1 MSSDNHRAYV
11 AIPMDMFH
19 ASTTRMES
27 DEGDEGPF
35 RCRSYCLRRNYL
47 LPKCLGVAAV
57 CILLLVTFW
66 MARNHH
72 SLLLDEY
79 GWNEIAHDT
88 TTYGEDVVVWH
99 DGVDDTDNVVI
110 DEKWLV
116 DENGKLIYN
125 EEQDESHV
133 VVFDSPQDEY
143 IMEEEEVWYAQEVD
157 YENEEE
163 VFDAVDEP
171 LQFFESSK
179 QEENVDIVDN
189 VVEMPGLP

>member
-1 MSSDNHRAYV
+1 
-11 AIPMDMFH
+11 
-19 ASTTRMES
+19 
-27 DEGDEGPF
+27 
-35 RCRSYCLRRNYL
+35 
-47 LPKCLGVAAV
+47 
-57 CILLLVTFW
+57 
-66 MARNHH
+66 MAHNHH
-72 SLLLDEY
+72 SLLLDAGLDEY

-99 DGVDDTDNVVI
+99 DGVDETDNVVI

-133 VVFDSPQDEY
+133 VVFDAPQDEY
-143 IMEEEEVWYAQEVD
+143 MEEEEVWYAEEVD

-179 QEENVDIVDN
+179 QEENVDVVDN